1 MRKPLALSM
10 KQTTKQNASLNQTFE
25 VLKFF
30 VNKLRKIS
38 SLFAFIFS
46 SGMYKRYH
54 IISLTEQDSLLKAN
68 TTPYVSNSVVISPV
82 LLIPVCQH
90 LQKEREREI
99 TERSSERSKLFSK
112 LALLYQ
118 NEFFIG
124 PFCLRFTSLTSIW
137 FRARTYII
145 LLSTE
150 RFSLS
155 PRFRQTI

>member
-1 MRKPLALSM
+1 M
-10 KQTTKQNASLNQTFE
+10 
-25 VLKFF
+25 LKFF

-68 TTPYVSNSVVISPV
+68 TTPYVSNSVIISPV
-82 LLIPVCQH
+82 LLISVCQH
-90 LQKEREREI
+90 LQREREREREI
-99 TERSSERSKLFSK
+99 TERSSKRSKLFSK

-118 NEFFIG
+118 NESFIG

-137 FRARTYII
+137 FRARTYIS

-155 PRFRQTI
+155 PRFR

>member
-46 SGMYKRYH
+46 SEMYKRYR

-90 LQKEREREI
+90 LQKERERER
-99 TERSSERSKLFSK
+99 ELKEAVNVVNYLV
-112 LALLYQ
+112 
-118 NEFFIG
+118 N
-124 PFCLRFTSLTSIW
+124 
-137 FRARTYII
+137 
-145 LLSTE
+145 
-150 RFSLS
+150 
-155 PRFRQTI
+155 

>member
-68 TTPYVSNSVVISPV
+68 TTPYVSNSVIISPV
-82 LLIPVCQH
+82 LLISVCQN
-90 LQKEREREI
+90 LQREREI
-99 TERSSERSKLFSK
+99 TERSSKRSKLFSK

-118 NEFFIG
+118 NESFIG
-124 PFCLRFTSLTSIW
+124 PFCLRFTSN
-137 FRARTYII
+137 FNMV
-145 LLSTE
+145 
-150 RFSLS
+150 
-155 PRFRQTI
+155 